1 MKLAP
6 DDARQRFAAA
16 PVARLA
22 TVASS
27 GAPHLVPFNF
37 AVDGDL
43 VCCAIDHKPKSTW
56 DLRRLRNIRENDQV
70 SAIVD
75 HYDDDWS
82 RLWWVR
88 ADGHAELVGSA
99 ERRSRVI
106 ELLQAKYV
114 QYREQPPQGPVV
126 VITVSRW
133 SGWAAT

>member
-6 DDARQRFAAA
+6 DEARQRFAAA
-16 PVARLA
+16 QVGHLA
-22 TVASS
+22 TVGSS
-27 GAPHLVPFNF
+27 GAPHVVPFSF

-56 DLRRLRNIRENDQV
+56 ELRRLRDISENDQV
-70 SAIVD
+70 SAMVD

-82 RLWWVR
+82 HLWWVR
-88 ADGHAELVGSA
+88 ADGHAEVVESA

-106 ELLQAKYV
+106 ELLQAKYR

-126 VITVSRW
+126 VIRVSRW
-133 SGWAAT
+133 SGWAAA